1 VVHVYAVKETR
12 KKESEREGKKVYET
26 RQDKGVT
33 GVFDSKAY
41 HGVGIL

>member
-1 VVHVYAVKETR
+1 MSTQSKRQGR
-12 KKESEREGKKVYET
+12 KRASEKAKRST